1 MKLSKV
7 MSAITAVLYIILLGY
22 GVAWYMGKVQGDF
35 SLLLLI
41 LTLVTFAYWLFEKI
55 YLRPQRVKQ
64 ALAAEEQIRQQH
76 AGQPEELLQP
86 KIEKAQSSL
95 IREPWWIEW
104 TAGFFWVIL
113 IVFALRSFVVEPFRI
128 PSGSMM
134 PTLQAGDFI
143 LVNKYEYGIRL
154 PVANTKIISMG
165 EPQRGDVIVF
175 RYPPDENIAFIKR
188 IVGLPGDE
196 VVYQNK
202 RLTINGQ
209 EMPSVFMQDTYDR
222 DSRGDTY
229 PVQQYQE
236 RLGPVVHQI
245 FINPGRPAG
254 FYGSPTFPLAENCRY
269 SVQGVICKVP
279 YGQYFVMGDNRDN
292 SEDSRYWGFVPQE
305 NIIGKAFF
313 IWMNP
318 GQLSRIGGFQ

>member
-7 MSAITAVLYIILLGY
+7 MSAITAVLYVILLGY

-313 IWMNP
+313 IWMNS